1 MKLEKSTLANLAA
14 LVKKNIKMLVRAKS
28 SALII
33 VLGPLLII
41 LLAGLAFD
49 NSDLYSVKIGAFSE
63 SYNDVSNSFIE
74 KLSQKQF
81 KVVRYPDTATCT
93 KGIELGEVHTCIV
106 FSPDFEIASN
116 NSNKITFFVDYSK
129 INLVW
134 TILNVMTARLSEK
147 SMELSKNLTTILVNA
162 LEFSSKE
169 ISGKKS
175 SLVQLTTSNDEMG
188 RRVTD
193 VSVRLEEVNLGFD
206 MNEVGVNDLESSK
219 NKVKHWVDNSLSIGK
234 QSLQKAKSY
243 IDTAGESLPSSSLS
257 DAAKQNLLASLQESV
272 ADIADLEDKLKTTEN
287 LVSTE
292 NAEFEE
298 AVDKIVGKLTQTK
311 AQLDSAVQERDSMLD
326 EIAMI
331 RDQLDASLKN
341 LLNVQKTFNN
351 IENVIRAVEVKDPEA
366 LAQPIVT
373 EIKPITSGKTYLN
386 YVSPTLIVLV
396 LLFTALLLA
405 PTMIMLEKT
414 SSAYFRNYMMPV
426 KDIIFILATFFSCYF
441 LMFVQLIIILAIAA
455 IFFSS
460 QIFTGFHYTI
470 LVLIVLITAFT
481 FLGMIIG
488 YLFNSEETAALAGI
502 SAGSVLLFLSDVI
515 IPIESMPP
523 PLLSIA
529 EYNPFL
535 IGSDLLRST
544 MIYNASFVDISAK
557 FFTLVV
563 YCILFGAL
571 ALAIF
576 YSSKQKTLS
585 KFFDKI
591 KAGKAKP
598 INK

>member
-1 MKLEKSTLANLAA
+1 MKFEKSMLANLAA

-28 SALII
+28 SALIV

-49 NSDLYSVKIGAFSE
+49 NSDLYSVKIGTFSE
-63 SYNDVSNSFIE
+63 KYNDVSNSFIE

-81 KVVRYPDTATCT
+81 KVIRYPDSGSCT
-93 KGIELGEVHTCIV
+93 KGIELGEVHTCII
-106 FSPDFEIASN
+106 FSPNFEIASN

-134 TILNVMTARLSEK
+134 TVLNVMTTRLSEK
-147 SMELSKNLTTILVNA
+147 SMEMSRNLTTILVNA

-169 ISGKKS
+169 IASKKP
-175 SLVQLTTSNDEMG
+175 SLVQLTTANDEMG

-193 VSVRLEEVNLGFD
+193 ISVRLEEVDLGFD
-206 MNEVGVNDLESSK
+206 VNEIGVNELDRAK
-219 NKVKHWVDNSLSIGK
+219 NKVKHWVDNSLSIGR
-234 QSLQKAKSY
+234 QSLQRAKEYMS
-243 IDTAGESLPSSSLS
+243 TLSGSLPASTLS
-257 DAAKQNLLASLQESV
+257 DAAKQNLMDSLKDNVE
-272 ADIADLEDKLKTTEN
+272 DIAALEDKMKTTEQ

-298 AVDKIVGKLTQTK
+298 AINKIIGKLTQTK
-311 AQLDSAVQERDSMLD
+311 AQLDSAVKERDTTLD
-326 EIAMI
+326 ELAII

-351 IENVIRAVEVKDPEA
+351 IENMIKAVEVKDPEA
-366 LAQPIVT
+366 LVQPIVT
-373 EIKPITSGKTYLN
+373 EIKPITSEKTYLN

-405 PTMIMLEKT
+405 PTMILLEKT

-426 KDIIFILATFFSCYF
+426 KDIIFILATFFSCFF
-441 LMFVQLIIILAIAA
+441 LMLLQTVVILAIAA

-460 QIFTGFHYTI
+460 QIFSGFHYTI
-470 LVLIVLITAFT
+470 LVLLALITSFT

-488 YLFNSEETAALAGI
+488 YLFNSEETATLAGI
-502 SAGSVLLFLSDVI
+502 SAGSVLLFMSDVI
-515 IPIESMPP
+515 IPIESMPE
-523 PLLSIA
+523 PLLRVA
-529 EYNPFL
+529 EFNPFI

-544 MIYNASFVDISAK
+544 IIYNASFADISAK
-557 FFTLVV
+557 FLTLIV
-563 YCILFGAL
+563 YCILFGAFALRKKLSQSLL
-571 ALAIF
+571 ASLR
-576 YSSKQKTLS
+576 QVR
-585 KFFDKI
+585 
-591 KAGKAKP
+591 
-598 INK
+598 

>member
-1 MKLEKSTLANLAA
+1 
-14 LVKKNIKMLVRAKS
+14 
-28 SALII
+28 

-63 SYNDVSNSFIE
+63 RYNDVSNSFIE

-81 KVVRYPDTATCT
+81 KVVRYPDSATCT

-169 ISGKKS
+169 ISGKKP

-193 VSVRLEEVNLGFD
+193 ISVRLEEVNLEFD
-206 MNEVGVNDLESSK
+206 MNELGVNDLDSAK

-243 IDTAGESLPSSSLS
+243 IDSAGESLPSSSLS
-257 DAAKQNLLASLQESV
+257 DAAKQNLLASLKESV
-272 ADIADLEDKLKTTEN
+272 ADIGALEDKLKTTEN
-287 LVSTE
+287 LVATE
-292 NAEFEE
+292 NTEFEE
-298 AVDKIVGKLTQTK
+298 AVDNIVGKLTQTK

-441 LMFVQLIIILAIAA
+441 LMLLQLIVILAIAA

-470 LVLIVLITAFT
+470 LVLIAVITAFT

-502 SAGSVLLFLSDVI
+502 SVGSVLLFLSDVI

-523 PLLSIA
+523 PLLSLA

-535 IGSDLLRST
+535 ISSDLLRST

-557 FFTLVV
+557 FFTLIV
-563 YCILFGAL
+563 YCILLGAL
-571 ALAIF
+571 ALAIY
-576 YSSKQKTLS
+576 YSSKQKTFS
-585 KFFDKI
+585 KFFDKL
-591 KAGKAKP
+591 KAGRAKP
-598 INK
+598 GKT

>member
-1 MKLEKSTLANLAA
+1 MKFEKSALGNLAA
-14 LVKKNIKMLVRAKS
+14 LIKKNIKMLVRAKS
-28 SALII
+28 SALIV

-49 NSDLYSVKIGAFSE
+49 NSDLYSVKIGTFSE
-63 SYNDVSNSFIE
+63 NYNDASNSFIE

-81 KVVRYPDTATCT
+81 KVTRYPDTGSCT

-106 FSPDFEIASN
+106 FSPNFEIASTD
-116 NSNKITFFVDYSK
+116 SNKITFFVDYSK

-134 TILNVMTARLSEK
+134 TVLNVMTARLSEK
-147 SMELSKNLTTILVNA
+147 SMELSKNLTAILVNA

-193 VSVRLEEVNLGFD
+193 ISVRLEEVNLNFD
-206 MNEVGVNDLESSK
+206 MSEIGANDLDSSK

-234 QSLQKAKSY
+234 QSLQRAKEY
-243 IDTAGESLPSSSLS
+243 ISAMSSSLPASTLS
-257 DAAKQNLLASLQESV
+257 DTAKESLMNSLKDNV
-272 ADIADLEDKLKTTEN
+272 ADISMLEDKLKTTEE
-287 LVSTE
+287 LVGQE

-298 AVDKIVGKLTQTK
+298 AVSNIIGKLTQTK

-351 IENVIRAVEVKDPEA
+351 IDNVIKAVEVRDPESV
-366 LAQPIVT
+366 AQPIVT

-426 KDIIFILATFFSCYF
+426 KDIIFILATFFSCFF
-441 LMFVQLIIILAIAA
+441 LLLIQLVVILAIAA

-470 LVLIVLITAFT
+470 MVLLVLITSFT

-488 YLFNSEETAALAGI
+488 YLFNSEETATLAGI
-502 SAGSVLLFLSDVI
+502 SAGSVLLFLSDVLV
-515 IPIESMPP
+515 PIESMPP
-523 PLLSIA
+523 AVLKVA
-529 EYNPFL
+529 EYNPFV

-544 MIYNASFVDISAK
+544 IIYNASFVDISAK

-563 YCILFGAL
+563 YCILLGAF
-571 ALAIF
+571 ALAIY
-576 YSSKQKTLS
+576 YSAKQKTFS
-585 KFFDKI
+585 KLFGKI
-591 KAGKAKP
+591 KSGRAKP
-598 INK
+598 Q

>member
-1 MKLEKSTLANLAA
+1 MKLQKSTLANLAA

-63 SYNDVSNSFIE
+63 RYNDVSNSFIE

-81 KVVRYPDTATCT
+81 KVVRYPDSATCT

-169 ISGKKS
+169 ISGKKP

-193 VSVRLEEVNLGFD
+193 ISVRLEEVNLEFD
-206 MNEVGVNDLESSK
+206 MNELGVNDLDSAK

-243 IDTAGESLPSSSLS
+243 IDSAGESLPSSSLS
-257 DAAKQNLLASLQESV
+257 DAAKQNLLASLKESV
-272 ADIADLEDKLKTTEN
+272 ADIGALEDKLKTTEN
-287 LVSTE
+287 LVATE
-292 NAEFEE
+292 NTEFEE
-298 AVDKIVGKLTQTK
+298 AVDNIVGKLTQTK

-441 LMFVQLIIILAIAA
+441 LMLLQLIVILAIAA

-470 LVLIVLITAFT
+470 LVLIAVITAFT

-502 SAGSVLLFLSDVI
+502 SVGSVLLFLSDVI

-523 PLLSIA
+523 PLLSLA

-535 IGSDLLRST
+535 ISSDLLRST

-557 FFTLVV
+557 FFTLIV
-563 YCILFGAL
+563 YCILLGAL
-571 ALAIF
+571 ALAIY
-576 YSSKQKTLS
+576 YSSKQKTFS
-585 KFFDKI
+585 KFFDKL
-591 KAGKAKP
+591 KAGRAKP
-598 INK
+598 GKT